1 MNKKMLNRRFSV
13 APMMECTD
21 RHFRYLARLLTKR
34 ALLYTE
40 MITSAALVHGDRDH
54 LLAYDAFE
62 HPVALQLGGSK
73 VDEMAQAAELAETYG
88 FDEVNIN
95 CGCPSDR
102 VQSGSFGACLM
113 IEPKI
118 VADNVKAMRAASDLP
133 VTIKSRIGVDHHDS
147 YEELMRFIECTA
159 AAGCETFILHARK
172 AWLSGL
178 SPKQNRN
185 VPPLDYEQVYRLKRD
200 YPDLEIII
208 NGGVNTLAETEQHLQ
223 YVDGVMMGREAY
235 RNPYILSEIDARFYG
250 EGRVSARQQVLK
262 EYLDYCGGQLQ
273 QNARMHH
280 LAKPVIGL
288 FHGEPRSRLW
298 RQYISEQ
305 AHKHTSGLEVLEQ
318 AFLKME
324 AAAA

>member
-1 MNKKMLNRRFSV
+1 MLNRRFSV

-34 ALLYTE
+34 TLLYTE

-113 IEPKI
+113 IEPQL
-118 VADNVKAMRAASDLP
+118 VADNVKAMRAACDLP

-147 YEELMRFIECTA
+147 YEELVRFIECIA

-178 SPKQNRN
+178 SPKQNRD

-208 NGGVNTLAETEQHLQ
+208 NGGITTLAETEQHLQ

-235 RNPYILSEIDARFYG
+235 RNPFILAEIDVRFYG
-250 EGRVSARQQVLK
+250 NERVSVRQEILEEYAKYCARQL
-262 EYLDYCGGQLQ
+262 ELGT
-273 QNARMHH
+273 RMHH

-298 RQYISEQ
+298 RQHISEQ

-318 AFLKME
+318 AILKME